1 MSGNKRRVLYLNI
14 ILEKF
19 VTEEGGKELR
29 QKHNADLEVPKYLK
43 QKRKQY
49 I

>member
-1 MSGNKRRVLYLNI
+1 MFGNKRRVLYLNI

-19 VTEEGGKELR
+19 ATEEREKNWDKNTM
-29 QKHNADLEVPKYLK
+29 Q
-43 QKRKQY
+43 